1 MEDSMNRQRGR
12 LISRRE
18 LSVATRRSAT
28 IPAFRTFER
37 GEFMLYRFC
46 GLLACLVALS
56 TVTSAQ
62 NEPFFGTW
70 ELNLSR
76 SSITRGGPP
85 KGETI
90 VNVAEPGGFK
100 STLTVVGERGT
111 NVEIH
116 HFNFD
121 GEFHRTEGSDPREL
135 SFKRLGPNAI
145 EQQTRRNGQIT
156 VTRRIELSPDGK
168 TMTYIASG
176 SSGGGQKYTNDT
188 RVYERK

>member
-1 MEDSMNRQRGR
+1 MFYRR
-12 LISRRE
+12 L
-18 LSVATRRSAT
+18 
-28 IPAFRTFER
+28 
-37 GEFMLYRFC
+37 
-46 GLLACLVALS
+46 GLLAILLAYAALA
-56 TVTSAQ
+56 SAQ
-62 NEPFFGTW
+62 NEPFFGSW
-70 ELNLSR
+70 ELNLAK
-76 SSITRGGPP
+76 SSITRGAPP

-90 VNVAEPGGFK
+90 VNAAEPGGFK

-121 GEFHRTEGSDPREL
+121 GAFHQTEGSDPREL
-135 SFKRLGPNAI
+135 SFKRVDPKTV

-176 SSGGGQKYTNDT
+176 TTGGGQKYDNDT
-188 RVYERK
+188 RVYEKK